1 MFLESLP
8 QCTLQLT
15 VLFAPHP
22 PNNGVN
28 RLENF
33 YESDGSSVMSRGFD
47 LHCPDYQWVERLFLY
62 LLIIQVSASLK
73 QPLESFAHFPI
84 GLFAFLLY
92 IDFLF
97 VFLVANPLSVM
108 CCNYPLPVCGLS
120 FHCRFFF

>member
-1 MFLESLP
+1 
-8 QCTLQLT
+8 
-15 VLFAPHP
+15 
-22 PNNGVN
+22 
-28 RLENF
+28 
-33 YESDGSSVMSRGFD
+33 MSRGFD

-97 VFLVANPLSVM
+97 VFLVANLCQLCVVTTHFQFVA
-108 CCNYPLPVCGLS
+108 CLFTVG
-120 FHCRFFF
+120 FFF